1 MAQWITVLPVNK
13 LKPGMHTLVD
23 LRGNSL
29 LLVNVAGE
37 LYAIENMCSHDGGE
51 LSGGE
56 VCGSEI
62 TCPRHGARF
71 DIKTGAV
78 LSAPAFEDI
87 ETYPVRVVN
96 NIIQVFGEP
105 LVDGDIVT

>member
-1 MAQWITVLPVNK
+1 MEQWIAVLPVNK
-13 LKPGMHTLVD
+13 LKTGMHTLVD
-23 LRGNSL
+23 LRDNSL

-37 LYAIENMCSHDGGE
+37 FYAIENVCSHDGGE
-51 LSGGE
+51 LSDGE
-56 VCGSEI
+56 IDGCEI

-87 ETYPVRVVN
+87 ETYPVRVVD

-105 LVDGDIVT
+105 LIP